1 MPAGK
6 NFYIGCGAG
15 LAAGG
20 LQGYLTREFVDTKYR
35 IDALG
40 DFGQPSV
47 LAGLIGGGTALGLG
61 LAGFM
66 GKGPLRSDFATGI
79 ATTYGITA
87 LATGIY
93 SLLFPV
99 KKEQAAAAA
108 AAAKPKAVAKPPV
121 RVVRSE
127 TKAAPKAPS
136 APQVRISKV
145 GAAGTAARAPSR
157 APSREEAQFM

>member
-1 MPAGK
+1 MPGK

-20 LQGYLTREFVDTKYR
+20 LQGYGLREFVDKKYR

-61 LAGFM
+61 LAGLM
-66 GKGPLRSDFATGI
+66 GKGPLRGEFATGI

-99 KKEQAAAAA
+99 KKEQAAAAR
-108 AAAKPKAVAKPPV
+108 PRAVAKPPV
-121 RVVRSE
+121 RVVRGE
-127 TKAAPKAPS
+127 TRAAPKTPEK
-136 APQVRISKV
+136 PQVRISRV
-145 GAAGTAARAPSR
+145 GAGAAEAAKPARVER
-157 APSREEAQFM
+157 REEAQFM

>member
-20 LQGYLTREFVDTKYR
+20 LQGYGLREFVDTKYR

-47 LAGLIGGGTALGLG
+47 LAGLIGGGIALGLG
-61 LAGFM
+61 LAGFR

-87 LATGIY
+87 LVTGIY

-99 KKEQAAAAA
+99 KKEEAAAAA
-108 AAAKPKAVAKPPV
+108 RPRAVARPPV

-145 GAAGTAARAPSR
+145 GAAGTAARVAG
-157 APSREEAQFM
+157 REEAQFM

>member
-1 MPAGK
+1 M
-6 NFYIGCGAG
+6 
-15 LAAGG
+15 
-20 LQGYLTREFVDTKYR
+20 QGYGLRTFVDTKYR

-47 LAGLIGGGTALGLG
+47 LAGLIGGFTALGLG
-61 LAGFM
+61 LAGFR

-99 KKEQAAAAA
+99 KKEQAAAA
-108 AAAKPKAVAKPPV
+108 KPKAVAKPPV
-121 RVVRSE
+121 RVVKSE

>member
-20 LQGYLTREFVDTKYR
+20 LQGYLVREFVDTKYR

-108 AAAKPKAVAKPPV
+108 KPKAVAKPPV

>member
-20 LQGYLTREFVDTKYR
+20 LQGYGLREFVDTKYR

-47 LAGLIGGGTALGLG
+47 LAGLIGGGIALGLG
-61 LAGFM
+61 LAGFR
-66 GKGPLRSDFATGI
+66 GKGPLRSDFSTGI

-108 AAAKPKAVAKPPV
+108 RPKAVAKPPV

-127 TKAAPKAPS
+127 TKAAPKPPEK
-136 APQVRISKV
+136 PQIRISRV
-145 GAAGTAARAPSR
+145 GAGAAEAAKPARVER
-157 APSREEAQFM
+157 REEAQFM

>member
-1 MPAGK
+1 MEGEMPAGK

-20 LQGYLTREFVDTKYR
+20 LQGYGLRTFVDTKYR

-47 LAGLIGGGTALGLG
+47 LAGLIGGGIAFGLG
-61 LAGFM
+61 LAGFR

-99 KKEQAAAAA
+99 KREQAAAAR
-108 AAAKPKAVAKPPV
+108 PRVVAKPPV
-121 RVVRSE
+121 RVVRGE
-127 TKAAPKAPS
+127 TRAAPKT
-136 APQVRISKV
+136 PQVRISRV
-145 GAAGTAARAPSR
+145 GAGAAEAAKPARVER
-157 APSREEAQFM
+157 REEAQFM

>member
-20 LQGYLTREFVDTKYR
+20 LQGYLTRGFVDTKYR

-61 LAGFM
+61 LAGFL

-99 KKEQAAAAA
+99 KKEQAAAAR
-108 AAAKPKAVAKPPV
+108 PKAVAKPPV

-127 TKAAPKAPS
+127 TKTAPKAPS
-136 APQVRISKV
+136 APQVRISRV
-145 GAAGTAARAPSR
+145 GAGAAEAAKPARVER
-157 APSREEAQFM
+157 REEAQFM

>member
-1 MPAGK
+1 MEMPAGK

-61 LAGFM
+61 LAGLM
-66 GKGPLRSDFATGI
+66 GKGPLRGEFATGI

-99 KKEQAAAAA
+99 KKEEQA

-127 TKAAPKAPS
+127 TKAAPKSPS

>member
-1 MPAGK
+1 MVGR
-6 NFYIGCGAG
+6 NFYIGAVGG

-20 LQGYLTREFVDTKYR
+20 LQGYVLREFVDTKYR

-47 LAGLIGGGTALGLG
+47 LAGLAGGFTALGLG
-61 LAGFM
+61 LAGLM
-66 GKGPLRSDFATGI
+66 GKGPLRSELATGI

-99 KKEQAAAAA
+99 KKEQTAAAR
-108 AAAKPKAVAKPPV
+108 PGAVARPPV
-121 RVVRSE
+121 RVVKSE
-127 TKAAPKAPS
+127 AKSASATASKKPQIRITRTGTEAAKERA
-136 APQVRISKV
+136 VR
-145 GAAGTAARAPSR
+145 
-157 APSREEAQFM
+157 REEAQFM

>member
-1 MPAGK
+1 MPGK

-20 LQGYLTREFVDTKYR
+20 LQGYGLREFVDKKYR

-61 LAGFM
+61 LAGLM
-66 GKGPLRSDFATGI
+66 GKGPLRGEFATGI

-87 LATGIY
+87 LATGIW

-99 KKEQAAAAA
+99 KKEEQTAAAR
-108 AAAKPKAVAKPPV
+108 PRAVAKPPV
-121 RVVRSE
+121 KVVRGE
-127 TKAAPKAPS
+127 TRAAPKSPEG
-136 APQVRISKV
+136 QIRISKV
-145 GAAGTAARAPSR
+145 GAGAAEAARPAR
-157 APSREEAQFM
+157 VERREEAQFM

>member
-1 MPAGK
+1 MMEMPAGK

-20 LQGYLTREFVDTKYR
+20 LQGYGLREFVDTKYR
-35 IDALG
+35 IEQLG

-47 LAGLIGGGTALGLG
+47 LAGLIGGGIALGLG
-61 LAGFM
+61 LAGFR

-99 KKEQAAAAA
+99 KKEEQAAAAR
-108 AAAKPKAVAKPPV
+108 PRAVAKPPV

-127 TKAAPKAPS
+127 TKAAPS
-136 APQVRISKV
+136 APQVRISRV
-145 GAAGTAARAPSR
+145 GAGAAEAAKPARVER
-157 APSREEAQFM
+157 REEAQFM

>member
-20 LQGYLTREFVDTKYR
+20 LQGYGLRTFVDTKYR

-47 LAGLIGGGTALGLG
+47 LAGLAGGFTALGLG

-99 KKEQAAAAA
+99 KKEQAAAAR
-108 AAAKPKAVAKPPV
+108 PRAVAKPPV

-127 TKAAPKAPS
+127 TKAAPRAPTK
-136 APQVRISKV
+136 PQVRISRAGA
-145 GAAGTAARAPSR
+145 GAAGTAETARVVR
-157 APSREEAQFM
+157 REEAQFM